1 MASNVFADV
10 THMLGLVE
18 YTPPILSIKKFKK
31 CENTKIPHMIPTIT
45 QNTHIKLQKYPQMLS
60 LCFVFSEVKDVLMLY
75 SKI

>member
-31 CENTKIPHMIPTIT
+31 YENTKIPPHDPDNYT
-45 QNTHIKLQKYPQMLS
+45 KYP
-60 LCFVFSEVKDVLMLY
+60 Y
-75 SKI
+75 

>member
-31 CENTKIPHMIPTIT
+31 CEIP
-45 QNTHIKLQKYPQMLS
+45 KYPT
-60 LCFVFSEVKDVLMLY
+60 
-75 SKI
+75 

>member
-45 QNTHIKLQKYPQMLS
+45 QNTHIKLQKYP
-60 LCFVFSEVKDVLMLY
+60 
-75 SKI
+75 